1 MSYVQK
7 LLGTNERI
15 VFATKRHAFVLLG
28 RVFKETLV
36 LAVVA
41 VGIFALPEFPQK
53 GFLQLALMLV
63 GLIAFISMGMD
74 FLKWKNEE
82 FFITNRRVI
91 HGSGIFSKKILDSS
105 LSKINDVIMEQSL
118 LGRMFG
124 YGTIRILTAS
134 DEVINLLDRIAHP
147 VEFKQAMLNAKAEAE
162 PLTGGAPVAVAAPS
176 STQLLDELAQL
187 RQKNII
193 SDQEYE
199 EKRKEILK
207 RM

>member
-63 GLIAFISMGMD
+63 ALIAFISMGMD
-74 FLKWKNEE
+74 VLKWKNEE

-162 PLTGGAPVAVAAPS
+162 PLTGGAPAAVAAPS
-176 STQLLDELAQL
+176 ATQLLDELAQL

>member
-7 LLGTNERI
+7 LLGANERI

-28 RVFKETLV
+28 RVLKEILV
-36 LAVVA
+36 LAVIA
-41 VGIFALPEFPQK
+41 VGIFAVPDFPQK
-53 GFLQLALMLV
+53 GFLQIALMVV
-63 GLIAFISMGMD
+63 GLIALISMAMD
-74 FLKWKNEE
+74 FLKWQSEG

-91 HGSGIFSKKILDSS
+91 HGSGVFSKKILDSS

-118 LGRMFG
+118 FGRMFG

-147 VEFKQAMLNAKAEAE
+147 VEFKQAMLNAKAETE
-162 PLTGGAPVAVAAPS
+162 PLVAGTPAAVAAPS
-176 STQLLDELAQL
+176 ATQLLDELAQL
-187 RQKNII
+187 RQRNVI